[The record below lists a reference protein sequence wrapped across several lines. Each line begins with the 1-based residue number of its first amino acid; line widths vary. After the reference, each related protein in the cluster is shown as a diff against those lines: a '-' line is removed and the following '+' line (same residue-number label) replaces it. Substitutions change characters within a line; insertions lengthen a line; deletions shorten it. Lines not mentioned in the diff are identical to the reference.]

1 MGEIK
6 CKNISCK
13 FYREDDFCEQDI
25 VIDHSLKGLLPPTRY
40 NSEKAKAPTHLPQ
53 AMEILLCSFVDL
65 NTGNPSPQTSH
76 FHEQEETHFADFPLP
91 KKVRCA
97 NFSLS

>member
-1 MGEIK
+1 MLLPT
-6 CKNISCK
+6 
-13 FYREDDFCEQDI
+13 I
-25 VIDHSLKGLLPPTRY
+25 VSDHSLKGLLPPTRY